1 MMKELYI
8 LPMNVQEIKELIE
21 AVNQSDIDELEYEQN
36 GNKLVLKKV
45 KAETIVQ
52 AEAYQPVRQVEAQQP
67 VATQVSEA
75 PQETQQAQPEKK
87 ENLHTVT
94 SPMVGTFYSSPSPED
109 GAYVGVGDDVN
120 EDSIVCIVEAMK
132 LMNEIEADVKG
143 KIVEVVAQNGELVEY
158 GQPLFVV
165 ELK

>member
-1 MMKELYI
+1 
-8 LPMNVQEIKELIE
+8 MNVQDIKDLIQ
-21 AVNQSDIDELEYEQN
+21 AVNQSDIDELEYEQE

-45 KAETIVQ
+45 KATAVVQ
-52 AEAYQPVRQVEAQQP
+52 AESYQPIRQSEVQQTSATPASAPP
-67 VATQVSEA
+67 VAEDK
-75 PQETQQAQPEKK
+75 QAEPEINQ
-87 ENLHTVT
+87 NLHTVK
-94 SPMVGTFYSSPSPED
+94 SPMVGTFYSSPSPD
-109 GAYVGVGDDVN
+109 DAAYVSIGDQVK

-132 LMNEIEADVKG
+132 LMNEIEADVNG

>member
-1 MMKELYI
+1 
-8 LPMNVQEIKELIE
+8 MNVQEIKELIE

-52 AEAYQPVRQVEAQQP
+52 APAYEPVRQVEAQQP
-67 VATQVSEA
+67 VATQTSEA
-75 PQETQQAQPEKK
+75 PQEATTQAQPEKK

-109 GAYVGVGDDVN
+109 GPYVGVGDDVK

-132 LMNEIEADVKG
+132 LMNEIEADVNG

>member
-1 MMKELYI
+1 
-8 LPMNVQEIKELIE
+8 MNVQEIKELIE

-52 AEAYQPVRQVEAQQP
+52 AQAYEPVHQVEAQQP
-67 VATQVSEA
+67 VATQTSEA
-75 PQETQQAQPEKK
+75 PQEATTQAQPEKK

-109 GAYVGVGDDVN
+109 GPYVGIGDDVK

-132 LMNEIEADVKG
+132 LMNEIEADVNG

>member
-1 MMKELYI
+1 
-8 LPMNVQEIKELIE
+8 MNVQEIKELIE

-45 KAETIVQ
+45 KAETVVQ

-67 VATQVSEA
+67 VAPKVSDA
-75 PQETQQAQPEKK
+75 PQEASQAQPEKK

-109 GAYVGVGDDVN
+109 GPYVSAGDDVK

-132 LMNEIEADVKG
+132 LMNEIEADVNG
-143 KIVEVVAQNGELVEY
+143 KIVEVLAQNGELVEY